1 MALVPLKCPNCGG
14 EIQIDGSFKYGFC
27 IYCGTKIMNEPQ
39 GTDNNRDTEL
49 INLLKLAKL
58 SIASQ
63 DLRAAD
69 ATLEKAM
76 LVDVDVSDLWC
87 MKAVVDW
94 DVGNKRAGHF
104 ARADACSRSLG
115 IFTKDDA
122 SKQHGVPVTFFFQSK
137 SLMTPDIMAL
147 LYFDNGM
154 EIFVPIKKTNTVNIS
169 EGEHSVLLKSL
180 TRKRA
185 GNSSFTEQNEILN
198 ISGPCTFILTLKD
211 DKSGF
216 NIVTKNES

>member
-1 MALVPLKCPNCGG
+1 MALIPLKCPNCGG
-14 EIQIDGSFKYGFC
+14 EIQLDSSFKSGFC
-27 IYCGTKIMNEPQ
+27 IYCGTKIVNETQ
-39 GTDNNRDTEL
+39 TSGNDRDTEL
-49 INLLKLAKL
+49 INLLKLAKVSL
-58 SIASQ
+58 DSQ
-63 DLRAAD
+63 DLKAAD
-69 ATLEKAM
+69 AALEKAM

-104 ARADACSRSLG
+104 ARAAGCSRTLG

-122 SKQHGVPVTFFFQSK
+122 TKQHGVPVTFYFPSK

-154 EIFVPIKKTNTVNIS
+154 ELYVPIKKTNTATIS
-169 EGEHSVLLKSL
+169 QGEHSILLKSM
-180 TRKRA
+180 TRKR
-185 GNSSFTEQNEILN
+185 GTSTFTEQHETLN
-198 ISGPCTFILTLKD
+198 ITGPCTFVLTLKE

-216 NIVTKNES
+216 DVTVENKQ